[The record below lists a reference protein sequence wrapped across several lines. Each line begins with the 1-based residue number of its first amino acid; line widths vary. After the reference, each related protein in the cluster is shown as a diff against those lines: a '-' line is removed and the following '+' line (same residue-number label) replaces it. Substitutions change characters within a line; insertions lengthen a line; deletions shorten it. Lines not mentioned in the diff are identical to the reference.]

1 MRITSVGF
9 VLVNR
14 TTTLNNGWLEV
25 NGDGSRSGVACNQVS
40 TASSAQ
46 IYFSNPNGIVGSIFS
61 SGSATSYNTSS
72 DYRLKENIKPV
83 ENALSIL
90 NQLKPCSFNFIADAD
105 EEVMGFIAH
114 EVQEVIPQA
123 VTGEKDG
130 FRIEEVEVSPA
141 ELDEEGNVITEAV
154 IEEKEIPVY
163 QGIDHSKLV
172 PLLVAAIQELKTEID
187 SLKNQTK

>member
-1 MRITSVGF
+1 
-9 VLVNR
+9 
-14 TTTLNNGWLEV
+14 
-25 NGDGSRSGVACNQVS
+25 
-40 TASSAQ
+40 
-46 IYFSNPNGIVGSIFS
+46 
-61 SGSATSYNTSS
+61 
-72 DYRLKENIKPV
+72 
-83 ENALSIL
+83 
-90 NQLKPCSFNFIADAD
+90 
-105 EEVMGFIAH
+105 
-114 EVQEVIPQA
+114 VQELIPQA
-123 VTGEKDG
+123 VTSEKDG